1 MWEKLGIEPE
11 DYNLAIDQY
20 ELLEDEYVIKRQE
33 EVDMRVSE
41 DLRNGLIEPF
51 FVNPQ
56 EDFPNCS
63 QHMSDDEDV
72 EQMRFGDY
80 NNDGDLDATGQ
91 ADVFYMGQ
99 NDGYQSDDDYDQEYI
114 QQQQQQNDP
123 M

>member
-63 QHMSDDEDV
+63 
-72 EQMRFGDY
+72 
-80 NNDGDLDATGQ
+80 
-91 ADVFYMGQ
+91 
-99 NDGYQSDDDYDQEYI
+99 
-114 QQQQQQNDP
+114 
-123 M
+123 

>member
-51 FVNPQ
+51 FVNP
-56 EDFPNCS
+56 
-63 QHMSDDEDV
+63 
-72 EQMRFGDY
+72 
-80 NNDGDLDATGQ
+80 
-91 ADVFYMGQ
+91 
-99 NDGYQSDDDYDQEYI
+99 
-114 QQQQQQNDP
+114 
-123 M
+123 

>member
-1 MWEKLGIEPE
+1 
-11 DYNLAIDQY
+11 
-20 ELLEDEYVIKRQE
+20 
-33 EVDMRVSE
+33 MRVSE

-91 ADVFYMGQ
+91 ADVFYM
-99 NDGYQSDDDYDQEYI
+99 
-114 QQQQQQNDP
+114 
-123 M
+123 

>member
-72 EQMRFGDY
+72 E
-80 NNDGDLDATGQ
+80 
-91 ADVFYMGQ
+91 
-99 NDGYQSDDDYDQEYI
+99 
-114 QQQQQQNDP
+114 
-123 M
+123 